1 MYNLYSNIIKLDRQE
16 TITKFQE
23 LINDFKSKL
32 TKNHNSEKYDD
43 LLSDFNNIDNLFN
56 QLDNLKDKIKKVNY
70 TIEGD
75 LCYYHFID
83 TESLEIYE
91 NPADLDE
98 EFDKFSSLIERNSQ
112 HLTNPLDLIRVFESY
127 QTEFN
132 DTLHKVTDPIPQIC
146 LTVADRSE
154 FEFLDEFKYLYSRYT
169 KASEELQRLMRIEFL
184 STPSI
189 KNFKKQAKILETK
202 LENTYEQQNVIDN
215 LLNGH
220 SYVPFKIKRD
230 HDNSQVY
237 LEMKGSFRAIPEF
250 KSNTIYLPFI
260 KGGLVSDYLKYDE
273 LKYLSVH
280 SCIENKIFLNV
291 DESIESLE
299 KNPVQSFKRQLK
311 ELPSMKT
318 FKENYLEILNFVQ
331 KNHKNDYSKKESDL
345 GYFLL
350 NFNFAQKTIFVEHFY
365 NSNPF
370 SNINNVFL
378 VGRSYEEQEKFHH
391 LLKFTVD
398 IVNIEQTLEFMNIF
412 ENMKHF

>member
-1 MYNLYSNIIKLDRQE
+1 MR
-16 TITKFQE
+16 
-23 LINDFKSKL
+23 
-32 TKNHNSEKYDD
+32 
-43 LLSDFNNIDNLFN
+43 LLRL
-56 QLDNLKDKIKKVNY
+56 
-70 TIEGD
+70 
-75 LCYYHFID
+75 
-83 TESLEIYE
+83 
-91 NPADLDE
+91 NP
-98 EFDKFSSLIERNSQ
+98 
-112 HLTNPLDLIRVFESY
+112 
-127 QTEFN
+127 
-132 DTLHKVTDPIPQIC
+132 
-146 LTVADRSE
+146 TVADRSE

-370 SNINNVFL
+370 SNINNLFL
-378 VGRSYEEQEKFHH
+378 VGRSYEEQEKFNH
-391 LLKFTVD
+391 LLKFTD
-398 IVNIEQTLEFMNIF
+398 GMVNIQQTLEFMSIF